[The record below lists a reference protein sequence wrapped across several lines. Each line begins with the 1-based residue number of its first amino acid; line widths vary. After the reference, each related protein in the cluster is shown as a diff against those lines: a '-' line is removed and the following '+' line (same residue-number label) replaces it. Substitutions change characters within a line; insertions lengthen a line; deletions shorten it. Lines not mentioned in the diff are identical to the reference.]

1 MSTELSSITSATSS
15 RSAELLSWKR
25 KSGKTTASLRST
37 FLSQFTSPRRK
48 DSADR
53 KSTRLNSSHGYNIV
67 CRLLLEKKK
76 KRQSRRPHDELD
88 QAYAPH
94 PTTIPRR

>member
-76 KRQSRRPHDELD
+76 K
-88 QAYAPH
+88 
-94 PTTIPRR
+94 PTLVPGAVPEGGLTGCCNTTLIYP